1 MTPGLRKT
9 STGWAGAVCTN
20 TYPGE
25 KRKWRFRI
33 VRFRPVSKQ
42 PLKQILAAT
51 RDLWNRTDI
60 SPAVRENFAKMI
72 DCRTPALGHGS
83 LLTQKPRRN
92 SFATP
97 AIRHSRTVNAVVSS

>member
-60 SPAVRENFAKMI
+60 SPAVRENFEKMI
-72 DCRTPALGHGS
+72 DCRTPALGTEVYDSETEEKLVCH
-83 LLTQKPRRN
+83 TCN
-92 SFATP
+92 
-97 AIRHSRTVNAVVSS
+97 